1 LPFGERKKVLCQLCS
16 AGVENNSMYKFHS
29 YSTVFGVG
37 VGCILF
43 TIWVKNW
50 ERTGKRK
57 RKRKRK
63 RKMKR
68 KRKKLCLVSS

>member
-1 LPFGERKKVLCQLCS
+1 
-16 AGVENNSMYKFHS
+16 MYKFHS